1 MTETE
6 AERLAIIQFDC
17 KVTPQEAM
25 AIYKK
30 QLAEEALRDRIEV
43 LKGKQKDQQMRR
55 QFKKARKIY
64 E

>member
-1 MTETE
+1 MIDEERISHIMDGCKCTYAE
-6 AERLAIIQFDC
+6 AL
-17 KVTPQEAM
+17 V
-25 AIYKK
+25 IYK
-30 QLAEEALRDRIEV
+30 QQMAEEQWHDRIEV

>member
-1 MTETE
+1 MIDE
-6 AERLAIIQFDC
+6 ERISLIMDGC
-17 KVTPQEAM
+17 KVNYAEAL

-30 QLAEEALRDRIEV
+30 QLADEALHERIEV

-55 QFKKARKIY
+55 RFKKARKIY